1 MPLECQIFEKNLQ
14 SCESFWDRVADRY
27 KSEKVFTERGGYPD
41 QKAFEV
47 ITTEL
52 EKQDSLPYKVNYL
65 DLWEYFWKTIYTKVI
80 E

>member
-65 DLWEYFWKTIYTKVI
+65 DLWEYF
-80 E
+80 